1 MPVDN
6 DLYNR
11 LADTWWDERGI
22 LSHLGTVFNPS
33 RFGYFRRVLTQ
44 TLSLDPP
51 GKQALDVGCG
61 GGLLA
66 EEFARLGFQVTGID
80 PSGPSIEAARVHAA
94 TSGLNIGYSVGTAE
108 RLPFADLT
116 FDLVYC
122 CDVLEHV
129 EDLDRV
135 LAESARVLKPG
146 GVYCYDTINRT
157 LRSKFF
163 IVRLAQDWNWSNF
176 LPPRLHAWEKFIK
189 PDELRRLL
197 ERCGLEPRET
207 VGLQSRANPL
217 RLLFLLRR
225 YKRGKISLAELGAAA
240 HFRAVRNLS
249 LQYMGYAVKPA
260 TSVRSHLSQPIDSHL

>member
-11 LADTWWDERGI
+11 QADTWWDERGI

-44 TLSLDPP
+44 TLSLDLP

-66 EEFARLGFQVTGID
+66 EEFARLGFKVTGID
-80 PSGPSIEAARVHAA
+80 PSGPSIEAARAHAGTA
-94 TSGLNIGYSVGTAE
+94 GLDISYRVGVAE
-108 RLPFADLT
+108 RLPFADST

-122 CDVLEHV
+122 CDVLEHA
-129 EDLDRV
+129 EGLDRV
-135 LAESARVLKPG
+135 LAESSRVLKPG

-157 LRSKFF
+157 LRSKLLV
-163 IVRLAQDWNWSNF
+163 VRLAQDWNWSNF
-176 LPPRLHAWEKFIK
+176 LPPHLHAWEKFIK

-197 ERCGLEPRET
+197 ERYGLELRET

-240 HFRAVRNLS
+240 QFQAVRNLS
-249 LQYMGYAVKPA
+249 LQYMGYAIKPA
-260 TSVRSHLSQPIDSHL
+260 IFPSSQPGGRNL